1 MIARYLTGSISSTNN
16 AIINTTDA
24 TALDHAEHNADHPA
38 DLIIPLSMSL
48 FIPGIAV
55 LFSAS
60 DHRFCRILICHRQ
73 VSALP
78 FSASAVSCAL
88 LSCRSTSCRLLR
100 TSGALSAPPCLA
112 PLCFALLLL
121 FGLPPFPVFLVRS
134 PLPAGLVFL
143 VHSFVFL
150 PLFLPSKLFLSVL
163 RTSYSHSVIISFFVF
178 FRNNSET
185 FPSQYPVCPNFET
198 LAHRFHTPISS
209 SFRSAASTTLS
220 IS

>member
-1 MIARYLTGSISSTNN
+1 MP
-16 AIINTTDA
+16 
-24 TALDHAEHNADHPA
+24 PA
-38 DLIIPLSMSL
+38 
-48 FIPGIAV
+48 
-55 LFSAS
+55 
-60 DHRFCRILICHRQ
+60 

-78 FSASAVSCAL
+78 FSASAVPAPFYPARF
-88 LSCRSTSCRLLR
+88 LSAASYFRHSLLR
-100 TSGALSAPPCLA
+100 LVLRRSALHCSCSSD
-112 PLCFALLLL
+112 FR
-121 FGLPPFPVFLVRS
+121 RS
-134 PLPAGLVFL
+134 PSFSYVPRFLPVLYF